1 MSHVVDAVSANTS
14 QEAVMSRTL
23 GELAIAIVVLVLCYR
38 LGLELAPMIMDWWR
52 GLRSAGQDDIERNDH
67 EQR

>member
-1 MSHVVDAVSANTS
+1 
-14 QEAVMSRTL
+14 MSRTL

>member
-1 MSHVVDAVSANTS
+1 MS
-14 QEAVMSRTL
+14 MTL
-23 GELAIAIVVLVLCYR
+23 GEIAIAIVVLVLCYR

-52 GLRSAGQDDIERNDH
+52 GFRSVSPDDDERNDH